1 MMVGFG
7 NIWPEARETTHGRE
21 ERGEKGK
28 AFDPRTGKGYVS
40 KKKGQYT
47 KALEYKM
54 DVRTLL
60 FSTFGGFSPE
70 VIELLKQAAEER
82 GERLRGDEY
91 DDTTW
96 SARSWTVYAS
106 QRISC
111 ALMRA
116 VAFELSHALALTS
129 ARDPRE

>member
-1 MMVGFG
+1 
-7 NIWPEARETTHGRE
+7 
-21 ERGEKGK
+21 
-28 AFDPRTGKGYVS
+28 
-40 KKKGQYT
+40 
-47 KALEYKM
+47 M

-70 VIELLKQAAEER
+70 VIELLQQAAKER

-106 QRISC
+106 QRLSC
-111 ALMRA
+111 ALMPRWRSSWRTPSRA
-116 VAFELSHALALTS
+116 LIGA
-129 ARDPRE
+129 

>member
-1 MMVGFG
+1 
-7 NIWPEARETTHGRE
+7 
-21 ERGEKGK
+21 
-28 AFDPRTGKGYVS
+28 
-40 KKKGQYT
+40 
-47 KALEYKM
+47 M

-70 VIELLKQAAEER
+70 VIELLQQAAKER

-106 QRISC
+106 QRLSC

-116 VAFELSHALALTS
+116 VAFELAHALSRSHRRVTRGSEL
-129 ARDPRE
+129 PREWSGRGVGRE